1 MLGFTRDPNRSQII
15 QKNKTELGVTLALAR
30 VLQIYEGDL
39 RVELTAMRDFI
50 LFTYRSYVQQ
60 VIPHPW
66 FSIETMI
73 QPIRNIKCRKTDR
86 V

>member
-1 MLGFTRDPNRSQII
+1 VILTDLRIYK
-15 QKNKTELGVTLALAR
+15 KNKTELGVTLALAR

-50 LFTYRSYVQQ
+50 LFTYRSNVQQ

-73 QPIRNIKCRKTDR
+73 QPIRNIK
-86 V
+86 